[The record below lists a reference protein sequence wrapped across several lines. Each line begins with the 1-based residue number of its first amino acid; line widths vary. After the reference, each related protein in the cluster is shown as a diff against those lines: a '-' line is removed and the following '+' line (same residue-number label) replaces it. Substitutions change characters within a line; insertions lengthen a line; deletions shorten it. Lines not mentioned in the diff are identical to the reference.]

1 MAAVI
6 CSLTA
11 LLRAPRPTGA
21 AVVILVATT
30 AVSLAWPLLQP
41 SSYRRC
47 RTPALSLLRLLLVL
61 LPGGPLAGRAR
72 QGLAAARLPRLA
84 NTAWLFSA
92 SRIDLLLVTAI
103 GWHLPLRVHLPLR
116 AAKLVLLACLQLS
129 ALSHAE
135 LLSGPRVAGA
145 VSTLNG
151 CMGLLANVVLP
162 GTSVAAPLDT
172 NAQSAAAVLF
182 AWAMVGWLL
191 PSLLLLGLPKDAA
204 EARLPPTPANSPLGD
219 SMGDACTGPVAG
231 RWTGAAAA
239 ALAAPSAAATWV
251 EAALRGLVGRRRQ
264 QVPGG
269 QDTLPAGLPLAL
281 RWVLCLQ
288 IVWLACRAAAPLPFA
303 R

>member
-1 MAAVI
+1 M
-6 CSLTA
+6 
-11 LLRAPRPTGA
+11 
-21 AVVILVATT
+21 
-30 AVSLAWPLLQP
+30 
-41 SSYRRC
+41 
-47 RTPALSLLRLLLVL
+47 
-61 LPGGPLAGRAR
+61 
-72 QGLAAARLPRLA
+72 
-84 NTAWLFSA
+84 
-92 SRIDLLLVTAI
+92 
-103 GWHLPLRVHLPLR
+103 
-116 AAKLVLLACLQLS
+116 
-129 ALSHAE
+129 
-135 LLSGPRVAGA
+135 AGA

-162 GTSVAAPLDT
+162 GTSVAAPLGEPWAGWAGLVERGLPSRPRLRTAQRCLCPPYNQLPWIAHPASAPRVATAGCWAPWVDAMAMPVPRHQTSSVQQHLTAAMCTPPADT

-219 SMGDACTGPVAG
+219 SMGDACTGPAAG

-264 QVPGG
+264 QVPAG
-269 QDTLPAGLPLAL
+269 QDTSPAGLPLAL